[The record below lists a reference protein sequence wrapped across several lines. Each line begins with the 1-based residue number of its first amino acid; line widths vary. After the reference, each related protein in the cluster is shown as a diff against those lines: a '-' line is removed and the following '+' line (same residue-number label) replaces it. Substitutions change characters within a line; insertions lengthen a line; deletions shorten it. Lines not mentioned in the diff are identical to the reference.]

1 MNSADAF
8 YELKF
13 ENEFLRSKGEAFQSF
28 FERLMGFAHKGDF
41 MACSPWGREGDR
53 KNDGY
58 LRSKRQLFQVYAPSV
73 MTATKAK
80 AKIAEDF
87 AGAKQHWEKYFDS
100 WVFVHNCDGGLPPHV
115 LQLLLDLGQANPE
128 IRIESWTFA
137 ELLVIFRELSD
148 ADKAS
153 LLEYSFN
160 EDARKNLGFQD
171 IQIVIENIA
180 AKPAP
185 GMTDEVKAVPAG
197 KIEANALS
205 EAVATLI
212 KEGMIKSSLVHD
224 FFSQWHDEALGERL
238 AVEFQKKYKNLRQD
252 IHNPNLIFSELQSWI
267 GGEQRGTAEHEWAI
281 LAVMT
286 YYFERC
292 DIFEKPRAKQ

>member
-8 YELKF
+8 YEHEF
-13 ENEFLRSKGEAFQSF
+13 EITFLRSKGEAFQKF
-28 FERLMGFAHKGDF
+28 FERLMSFAHRGDF

-58 LRSKRQLFQVYAPSV
+58 LRSKRQLFQVYAPNV

-87 AGAKQHWEKYFDS
+87 AGAKQHWAEYFDS

-115 LQLLLDLGQANPE
+115 HQLLLDLGQANPE
-128 IRIESWTFA
+128 IRIESWAFV

-153 LLEYSFN
+153 WFGPAPPEEAKN
-160 EDARKNLGFQD
+160 NLGFQD

-185 GMTDEVKAVPAG
+185 SMTEVKDVPAG

-205 EAVATLI
+205 EAAATLI
-212 KEGMIKSSLVHD
+212 KGGMIKSSLVHD
-224 FFSQWHDEALGERL
+224 FFSQWHDETLGERL
-238 AVEFQKKYKNLRQD
+238 AVEFQNKYKNLRQAT
-252 IHNPNLIFSELQSWI
+252 HNPNEIFSDLQSWI
-267 GGEQRGTAEHEWAI
+267 GGEKRGTAEHEWAI
-281 LAVMT
+281 LAVMA

-292 DIFEKPRAKQ
+292 DIFEKPRASQ